1 MANLKNLKLRIRS
14 VKSTQ
19 KITKA
24 MKMVSASKLRRAR
37 EAIEANRPYTE
48 KMNEITKIVA
58 SNVDNAQ
65 SVSLF
70 YGRANVQKLLFIVVT
85 SDRGLC
91 GGLNSSVVRMV
102 KKRISEAKTQKQY
115 VKILCIGKKGFE
127 QLHSLKDVQV
137 KMVDNFTYSKKL
149 DSAPLRKLANDLMIE
164 FSKEAFDTCSVFYN
178 KFVSAV
184 TQNVSYKQILP
195 LFTQDDVV
203 EQNSNNQFEFEP
215 EAKKMIADL
224 VGRNMTANL
233 LSIVLEN
240 IASEHG
246 ARMTAMEN
254 ASNNAGS
261 MIKDLNILYNRT
273 RQSAITTELIEIIS
287 GAEAI

>member
-58 SNVDNAQ
+58 SNVDNAR
-65 SVSLF
+65 SVPLF
-70 YGRANVQKLLFIVVT
+70 YGRANLQKLLFVVVT

-102 KKRISEAKTQKQY
+102 KKRIAEAKTQKQY

-127 QLHSLKDVQV
+127 QLHSLKDVEV

-149 DSAPLRKLANDLMIE
+149 DSSHLRKLANDLMIE

-178 KFVSAV
+178 KFISAV
-184 TQNVSYKQILP
+184 TQIVSYKQILP
-195 LFTQDDVV
+195 LFTHDDVV

>member
-1 MANLKNLKLRIRS
+1 MANLKNLKLRIKS

-24 MKMVSASKLRRAR
+24 MKMVSASKLRKAR

-58 SNVDNAQ
+58 SNVDNSH
-65 SVSLF
+65 SVPLF
-70 YGRANVQKLLFIVVT
+70 YGKEEINKLLFIVVT

-91 GGLNSSVVRMV
+91 GGLNSAVIRMV
-102 KKRISEAKTQKQY
+102 KKRIAEAKNKNHS
-115 VKILCIGKKGFE
+115 VSILCIGKKGYE
-127 QLHSLKDVQV
+127 QLHLLKNIEV
-137 KMVDNFTYSKKL
+137 KMVENFSYSKKL
-149 DSAPLRKLANDLMIE
+149 DSTSLRKLSDFLMIE
-164 FSKEAFDTCSVFYN
+164 FSKENFDACFIFFNEV
-178 KFVSAV
+178 VSAV
-184 TQNVSYKQILP
+184 TQNVSYKQLLP
-195 LFTQDDVV
+195 LFTQNDVV
-203 EQNSNNQFEFEP
+203 EQNTNNQFEFEP
-215 EAKKMIADL
+215 EAKKMVADL
-224 VGRNMTANL
+224 VGRNMAANL

-254 ASNNAGS
+254 ASNNAGA

>member
-24 MKMVSASKLRRAR
+24 MKMVSASKLRKAR
-37 EAIEANRPYTE
+37 EAIESNRPYTE

-58 SNVDNAQ
+58 SNVDNAN
-65 SVSLF
+65 SIPLF
-70 YGRANVQKLLFIVVT
+70 YGRGNVHKLLFIVVT

-91 GGLNSSVVRMV
+91 GGLNSSVVRLV
-102 KKRISEAKTQKQY
+102 KKRIAEAKNQNHS
-115 VKILCIGKKGFE
+115 VNILCIGKKGYE
-127 QLHSLKDVQV
+127 QLHLLKNVEV
-137 KMVDNFTYSKKL
+137 KMVENFTYGKKL
-149 DSAPLRKLANDLMIE
+149 DSAPLHKLSDSLMIE
-164 FSKEAFDTCSVFYN
+164 FSKETFDACYIFFN
-178 KFVSAV
+178 EFVSAV
-184 TQNVSYKQILP
+184 TQNVSYKQLLP
-195 LFTQDDVV
+195 LFAQDDIVV
-203 EQNSNNQFEFEP
+203 QDSNNQFEFEP
-215 EAKKMIADL
+215 EAQKMITDL
-224 VGRNMTANL
+224 VGRNMAANL

-254 ASNNAGS
+254 ASNNAGA

>member
-58 SNVDNAQ
+58 SNVDNAR
-65 SVSLF
+65 SVPLF
-70 YGRANVQKLLFIVVT
+70 YGRANLQKLLFVVVT

-102 KKRISEAKTQKQY
+102 KKRIAEAKTQKQY
-115 VKILCIGKKGFE
+115 VKILCVGKKGFE
-127 QLHSLKDVQV
+127 QLHSLKDVEV

-149 DSAPLRKLANDLMIE
+149 DSSHLRKLANDLMIE

-178 KFVSAV
+178 KFISPV
-184 TQNVSYKQILP
+184 TQIVSYKQILP
-195 LFTQDDVV
+195 LFTHDDVV

>member
-58 SNVDNAQ
+58 SNVDNAH
-65 SVSLF
+65 SIPLF
-70 YGRANVQKLLFIVVT
+70 YGRGNVQKLLFIVVT

-91 GGLNSSVVRMV
+91 GGLNSSIVRMV
-102 KKRISEAKTQKQY
+102 KKRIAEAKNQRQS
-115 VKILCIGKKGFE
+115 VKVLCIGKKGYE
-127 QLHSLKDVQV
+127 QLHLTKDVEV
-137 KMVDNFTYSKKL
+137 TKVENFTYGKKL
-149 DSAPLRKLANDLMIE
+149 DSAPLRKLADSLMIE
-164 FSKEAFDTCSVFYN
+164 FSKEAFDACGIFFN
-178 KFVSAV
+178 EFVSAV
-184 TQNVSYKQILP
+184 TQNVSYKQLLP
-195 LFTQDDVV
+195 LFTQNDAVV
-203 EQNSNNQFEFEP
+203 QDSNNQFEFEP
-215 EAKKMIADL
+215 EAQKMIADL

-287 GAEAI
+287 GAEAV

>member
-37 EAIEANRPYTE
+37 DAIEANRPYTE

-58 SNVDNAQ
+58 SNVDNAK
-65 SVSLF
+65 SVPLF
-70 YGRANVQKLLFIVVT
+70 YGRANVQKLLFVVVT

-102 KKRISEAKTQKQY
+102 KKRIAESKTQKQY

-127 QLHSLKDVQV
+127 QLHSLKDVEV

-164 FSKEAFDTCSVFYN
+164 FSKEAFDTCCVFYN